1 MIGFSHWCAFVGL
14 MGLCVSPG
22 ASLHAQCPDGSPPPC
37 REPARAATAPPPT
50 SVAVLYFDNLSSDST
65 DAYLA
70 DGLTEEVTSRLG
82 EIQRL
87 QIKRPN
93 RAAVRRLRD
102 SVPDLAGVGRVL
114 RVRYLVEGSVRRAG
128 PRVRVSVHLVGTADG
143 FRVWGADYDRSSE
156 DLLSLEEDI
165 AREVATG
172 IAGRLAPAERAAL
185 GARPTRNPAAYD
197 HYLRGNFYIAQR
209 TEPAMLRAIEEY
221 EAALRLD
228 PRLVKARA
236 RIAYTYAL
244 ALDGEWRLGG
254 LSPDSELTRG
264 LAAADRA
271 LALDSSDADAWM
283 ARGYLMVFRNPR
295 TLEGAVQAFERAV
308 SLDPNNDEAHHQFGY
323 VLWTLGQD
331 SAAVRAF
338 RRALAIDPGRLS
350 TMQHLGWLYLE
361 RGHFEDARRW
371 LDSAITQ
378 DPGFL
383 LAYDPRTRLRLLLG
397 DTTGARA
404 DAQVLKRLQWDP
416 LIVEEIEAI
425 IAAQRGDVGAATAR
439 IAEVMRQTPDTL
451 TPSSRAG
458 VALAAVLAAAG
469 DPERAIDLLE
479 RMPPSAYA
487 WCHLRAPE
495 FDPVRG
501 NPRFQRL
508 VAAWRPPGAPR

>member
-1 MIGFSHWCAFVGL
+1 MRRALLLVVQLGTL
-14 MGLCVSPG
+14 
-22 ASLHAQCPDGSPPPC
+22 ASWRLSAQCPDGTPPPC
-37 REPARAATAPPPT
+37 RAPEARTAPTPPPN
-50 SVAVLYFDNLSSDST
+50 SVAVLYFDNLSPDT
-65 DAYLA
+65 ADAYLA
-70 DGLTEEVTSRLG
+70 DGLTEEVTARLG

-102 SVPDLAGVGRVL
+102 SVPDLAGLGRVL

-128 PRVRVSVHLVGTADG
+128 QRVRVSVHLVGTVDG
-143 FRVWGADYDRSSE
+143 FRVWGADYDRGAE

-172 IAGRLAPAERAAL
+172 IAGRLAPAERAVL
-185 GARPTRNPAAYD
+185 GARPTRNPAAYH

-209 TEPAMLRAIEEY
+209 TETAMLRAIEEY

-264 LAAADRA
+264 LAAVDRA

-283 ARGYLMVFRNPR
+283 ARGYLMFFRNPR
-295 TLEGAVQAFERAV
+295 DLEGAVPAFERAV
-308 SLDPNNDEAHHQFGY
+308 ALDPNNDEAYHQFGY

-331 SAAVRAF
+331 STAVEAF

-361 RGHFEDARRW
+361 RRQFEVARRW
-371 LDSAITQ
+371 LDSAIAQ

-404 DAQVLKRLQWDP
+404 DAQVLQRLQWDP
-416 LIVEEIEAI
+416 SIVDAIEAI
-425 IAAQRGDVGAATAR
+425 IAAQRGDTGTAAAH
-439 IAEVMRQTPDTL
+439 IATVMRQAPDTL
-451 TPSSRAG
+451 APSPRAG

-469 DPERAIDLLE
+469 DPERSIILLE
-479 RMPPSAYA
+479 RISPSAYV

-495 FDPVRG
+495 FDTIRRD
-501 NPRFQRL
+501 PRFERL
-508 VAAWRPPGAPR
+508 VAALRPPGAPR